1 MVRGAV
7 AAALG
12 LSLIFGSVGAGP
24 SASAEGPVSVSSDAA
39 FSGAVFYGY
48 VFSETPSGLAER
60 VRAVS
65 LTGAVCGT
73 AEVIRLDDAIGYYAI
88 SVASSQQKRGCPA
101 SGGAVQFSL
110 FAGRVDDGVWAGQV
124 ATLVENATPQA
135 LNLQPAVRVTGHW
148 LGQSGDIERDSWMR
162 WAGEPVSLASALT
175 SLPLP
180 TTAVYRLDPASGDF
194 IDVTASREAVVTAG
208 DLLLVR
214 FR

>member
-1 MVRGAV
+1 M
-7 AAALG
+7 ALG
-12 LSLIFGSVGAGP
+12 LSLIFGSLILGSWAGP

-48 VFSETPSGLAER
+48 VFSETPGGLAER
-60 VRAVS
+60 VRAVG

-73 AEVIRLDDAIGYYAI
+73 AEVIRLNDVIGYYAI
-88 SVASSQQKRGCPA
+88 SVASSQQKRGCPTL
-101 SGGAVQFSL
+101 GGAVQFSL

-124 ATLVENATPQA
+124 ATLGVSGVPRS
-135 LNLQPAVRVTGHW
+135 LNLQPAERVTGHW

-162 WAGEPVSLASALT
+162 WAGEPASLTSALT

-180 TTAVYRLDPASGDF
+180 TTAVYRLDTASGAF
-194 IDVTASREAVVTAG
+194 IDVTSSTEAVVTAG